1 MQDPKPHLRG
11 DGKRT
16 LVGGQPVQGGFKGA
30 QPSSPVGRSLNRTVI
45 DIDQALCAL
54 VACDGSDLHLKVGSV
69 PLVRVDGELQLLEGE
84 PVTARTQLHLDR
96 CLTCRACESA
106 CPSGV
111 QYGRLLD
118 IGRGLIEERVHRAPG
133 ARLMRYLLRTVLPY
147 PRRVRGLLALAGA
160 VRPLLPRAW
169 RARII
174 PSATDRA

>member
-69 PLVRVDGELQLLEGE
+69 PLVRVDGELGPLSYDDWPVLEAADTEEALKQLVGNNERMGE
-84 PVTARTQLHLDR
+84 FDR
-96 CLTCRACESA
+96 ESEVDL
-106 CPSGV
+106 S
-111 QYGRLLD
+111 D
-118 IGRGLIEERVHRAPG
+118 
-133 ARLMRYLLRTVLPY
+133 
-147 PRRVRGLLALAGA
+147 
-160 VRPLLPRAW
+160 
-169 RARII
+169 
-174 PSATDRA
+174 